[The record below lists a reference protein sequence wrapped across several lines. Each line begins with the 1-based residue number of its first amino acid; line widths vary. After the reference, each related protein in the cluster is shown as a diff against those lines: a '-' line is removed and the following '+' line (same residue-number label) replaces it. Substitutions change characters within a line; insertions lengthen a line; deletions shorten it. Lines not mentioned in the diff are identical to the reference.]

1 MTKKEILE
9 SIALEVSAK
18 ENISVQR
25 ARAAVR
31 RVTKGMTI
39 DQLMNWL

>member
-9 SIALEVSAK
+9 SIALEVAAK
-18 ENISVQR
+18 QGISIYR